1 MKKRILPFLLFIL
14 ALLIPLVFNAR
25 PSVVAYINLAII
37 YAVSAVGLNLLLGV
51 AGQISLGHAAFMG
64 IGGYTS
70 AILMM
75 RYGIPSVLSVLAG
88 GLLAGLFGLVIG
100 FPALRLKGFYLAIAT
115 MALGTAVTDV
125 IKRMEVLGADRGLTN
140 VPPITIFGYQFSS
153 EFAKY
158 YLYLA
163 ILLLTIFL
171 VNNLLKSKTGMA
183 FRAMRDSEVAAKV
196 FGINI
201 SYYKVLAF
209 VISSF
214 LAGVAGAMYGHSLS
228 YLHPDMFGFGLS
240 IEFLAITIIG
250 GIGTLWGPVLGSA
263 LWVIVPRLFGTKLE
277 AMAGVLFGVILIL
290 VVLFLPRGLSELIM
304 RINKL
309 FSRKEEGE
317 RS

>member
-1 MKKRILPFLLFIL
+1 
-14 ALLIPLVFNAR
+14 
-25 PSVVAYINLAII
+25 
-37 YAVSAVGLNLLLGV
+37 
-51 AGQISLGHAAFMG
+51 
-64 IGGYTS
+64 
-70 AILMM
+70 
-75 RYGIPSVLSVLAG
+75 
-88 GLLAGLFGLVIG
+88 LAGLFGLIIG

-125 IKRMEVLGADRGLTN
+125 IKRMEILGADRGLTN
-140 VPPITIFGYQFSS
+140 VPPVTIFGYQFSS

-214 LAGVAGAMYGHSLS
+214 LAGVAGACMVILFHICTQTCSDLACPLSFLLLPSLEVLVPCGALCSVPPCGSLS
-228 YLHPDMFGFGLS
+228 PDYLVQNWKP
-240 IEFLAITIIG
+240 
-250 GIGTLWGPVLGSA
+250 W
-263 LWVIVPRLFGTKLE
+263 LE
-277 AMAGVLFGVILIL
+277 SSSV
-290 VVLFLPRGLSELIM
+290 S
-304 RINKL
+304 
-309 FSRKEEGE
+309 S
-317 RS
+317 SS

>member
-1 MKKRILPFLLFIL
+1 
-14 ALLIPLVFNAR
+14 
-25 PSVVAYINLAII
+25 
-37 YAVSAVGLNLLLGV
+37 
-51 AGQISLGHAAFMG
+51 
-64 IGGYTS
+64 
-70 AILMM
+70 
-75 RYGIPSVLSVLAG
+75 
-88 GLLAGLFGLVIG
+88 
-100 FPALRLKGFYLAIAT
+100 
-115 MALGTAVTDV
+115 
-125 IKRMEVLGADRGLTN
+125 
-140 VPPITIFGYQFSS
+140 
-153 EFAKY
+153 
-158 YLYLA
+158 
-163 ILLLTIFL
+163 

-214 LAGVAGAMYGHSLS
+214 LAGVAGA
-228 YLHPDMFGFGLS
+228 FGFGLS

-304 RINKL
+304 RINNL
-309 FSRKEEGE
+309 FRKDEGE

>member
-1 MKKRILPFLLFIL
+1 MKKKILPFLLLIL

-25 PSVVAYINLAII
+25 PSIVAYINLAII

-75 RYGIPSVLSVLAG
+75 RYGIPAVFSVLAG

-140 VPPITIFGYQFSS
+140 VPPISIFGYQFSS

-228 YLHPDMFGFGLS
+228 YLHPAMFGFGLS

-263 LWVIVPRLFGTKLE
+263 LWIIVPRLFGTRLE